1 MSATLYRE
9 RAFVMYRNSLHPDD
23 LPPVQATQLDGLLLR
38 QLEEATGKRFY
49 QSCGPITRTLLSSCH
64 WYFTTK
70 ASSLTLIIVCYDIES
85 YWQMTNAIPHIVGK
99 LKQFSDSAKIR
110 LCPPTQKGIPW
121 ELRLDE
127 ILEDGTH

>member
-1 MSATLYRE
+1 
-9 RAFVMYRNSLHPDD
+9 MYRHPLPPDD
-23 LPPVQATQLDGLLLR
+23 LPPVKATQLDSLLLR

-70 ASSLTLIIVCYDIES
+70 TSSLTLIIICYDIES
-85 YWQMTNAIPHIVGK
+85 YWQITNAIPHIVGK
-99 LKQFSDSAKIR
+99 LKLFSDNAKIR

-121 ELRLDE
+121 ELKFNE
-127 ILEDGTH
+127 ILDDGALS